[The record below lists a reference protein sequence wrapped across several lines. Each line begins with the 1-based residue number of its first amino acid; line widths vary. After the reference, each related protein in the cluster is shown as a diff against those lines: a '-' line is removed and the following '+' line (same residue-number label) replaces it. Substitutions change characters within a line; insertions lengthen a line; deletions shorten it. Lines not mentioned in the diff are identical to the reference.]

1 MTRGRKR
8 KFNPEIPGHIDQ
20 GSLPRGVYWGEG
32 RWYVLD
38 PHPEGIGQKKET
50 VASRRARLSD
60 LHAIMEARAGGN
72 VRGTLDYLVEVFKR
86 SSEYIDLSKKS
97 KQGYDYCAAKACTY
111 LLRDGRPLGQQRIEH
126 LSVPVLQRVV
136 ETLAT
141 GRPAIGKLPL
151 IAATPAAANRVASYL
166 RRLFAWGIRHGHCT
180 SNPADGI
187 RKVREKRDARMPDH
201 DAFDA
206 VLRFARTCASRQ
218 AHTAGSCPPY
228 LPAVMSLAYAVR
240 LRGIEVNTLTDANLQ
255 TEGIRSNR
263 RKGSRDNVTLWTKD
277 LRAAVKWLQSYR
289 DERMRIHGR
298 PVPIKPEQRRLLVSE
313 SGTPLT
319 KSALDSAWQRL
330 VRRAVAEDVIEKG
343 QRFALHGL
351 KHRGITDSE
360 DNSAGGHVT
369 EAMRQLYDHS
379 VPVVKAAVKP
389 KKKG

>member
-1 MTRGRKR
+1 
-8 KFNPEIPGHIDQ
+8 
-20 GSLPRGVYWGEG
+20 
-32 RWYVLD
+32 
-38 PHPEGIGQKKET
+38 
-50 VASRRARLSD
+50 
-60 LHAIMEARAGGN
+60 MEARAGGN
-72 VRGTLDYLVEVFKR
+72 IRGTLDYLVEVFKR

-97 KQGYDYCAAKACTY
+97 KEGYDYCAAKASGY

-136 ETLAT
+136 ETMAT

-201 DAFDA
+201 DSFDA

-228 LPAVMSLAYAVR
+228 LPAVMVLAYAVR

-255 TEGIRSNR
+255 TDGIRSNR

-289 DERMRIHGR
+289 DERMQAHGR

-330 VRRAVAEDVIEKG
+330 VRRAIAEDVID
-343 QRFALHGL
+343 
-351 KHRGITDSE
+351 RG
-360 DNSAGGHVT
+360 G
-369 EAMRQLYDHS
+369 
-379 VPVVKAAVKP
+379 AAVRAP
-389 KKKG
+389 WPETPGNHRQRGQERWRPRDRGHASAVRPFRTGGESGRETKKEGLILPAILPAEAKRPAHRAGLFR

>member
-20 GSLPRGVYWGEG
+20 GSLPRGLYWEDG
-32 RWYVLD
+32 RWYVLS
-38 PHPEGIGQKKET
+38 PHPEGVGRIKTT
-50 VASRRARLSD
+50 VANGNARLSD
-60 LHAIMEARAGGN
+60 LHAIMEARGGGSL
-72 VRGTLDYLVEVFKR
+72 RGSLDHLTEIFKK
-86 SSEYIDLSKKS
+86 SSEYLDLSTKS
-97 KQGYDYCAAKACTY
+97 RQGYEYCAAKACGY
-111 LLRDGRPLGQQRIEH
+111 LLRDGRLLGQQRVEQ

-141 GRPAIGKLPL
+141 GRPAIGKLPG
-151 IAATPAAANRVASYL
+151 IPATPAAANRVASYL

-180 SNPADGI
+180 ANPADGI

-201 DAFDA
+201 DSFDA

-228 LPAVMSLAYAVR
+228 LPAVMVLAYAVR
-240 LRGIEVNTLTDANLQ
+240 LRGIEVNTLTDAHLQ

-289 DERMRIHGR
+289 DERMQAHGR
-298 PVPIKPEQRRLLVSE
+298 PVPIKPEQRCLLVSE

-330 VRRAVAEDVIEKG
+330 VRRAIAEGVIDKD

-360 DNSAGGHVT
+360 DKGAGGHVT

-379 VPVVKAAVKP
+379 VPVVRAAVKP
-389 KKKG
+389 KKSR

>member
-50 VASRRARLSD
+50 VASRRAYLSD

-97 KQGYDYCAAKACTY
+97 KESYDYCAAKACGY
-111 LLRDGRPLGQQRIEH
+111 LLRDGRPLGQQRMEH

-141 GRPAIGKLPL
+141 GRPAIGKLPM
-151 IAATPAAANRVASYL
+151 IASTPAAANRVASYL
-166 RRLFAWGIRHGHCT
+166 RRLFAWGIRHGHCV

-187 RKVREKRDARMPDH
+187 RKVREKRHARMPGH
-201 DAFDA
+201 DTFDA
-206 VLRFARTCASRQ
+206 ILRYACTCAALK

-228 LPAVMSLAYAVR
+228 LAAVMVLAYNVR
-240 LRGIEVNTLTDANLQ
+240 LRGIEVDTLTDAEVLP
-255 TEGIRSNR
+255 EGILSNR
-263 RKGSRDNVTLWTKD
+263 RKGSRDNITRWTKE
-277 LRAAVKWLQSYR
+277 LRQAVDWLQAYR
-289 DERMRIHGR
+289 SERMAAHSR
-298 PVPIKPEQRRLLVSE
+298 PVPIKASERRLLVSE
-313 SGTPLT
+313 SGMPLT
-319 KSALDSAWQRL
+319 KSALDSAWQRMIKS
-330 VRRAVAEDVIEKG
+330 AIAEGVISDA

-351 KHRGITDSE
+351 KHRGITDS
-360 DNSAGGHVT
+360 DDKSAGGHRT
-369 EAMRQLYDHS
+369 EAMRQLYDHE
-379 VPVVKAAVKP
+379 VPVVNPPTRTLPV
-389 KKKG
+389 